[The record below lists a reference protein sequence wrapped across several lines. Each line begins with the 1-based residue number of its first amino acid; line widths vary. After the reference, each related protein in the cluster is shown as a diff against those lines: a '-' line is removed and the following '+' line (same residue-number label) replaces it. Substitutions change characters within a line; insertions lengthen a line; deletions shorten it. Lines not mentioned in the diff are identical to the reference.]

1 MDETLEQA
9 EVRSPLWCVRSVD
22 VSVHARPDNW
32 KVTDL
37 L

>member
-1 MDETLEQA
+1 MGEPLEQA

-22 VSVHARPDNW
+22 VLVHAKPDNC
-32 KVTDL
+32 KVIDL